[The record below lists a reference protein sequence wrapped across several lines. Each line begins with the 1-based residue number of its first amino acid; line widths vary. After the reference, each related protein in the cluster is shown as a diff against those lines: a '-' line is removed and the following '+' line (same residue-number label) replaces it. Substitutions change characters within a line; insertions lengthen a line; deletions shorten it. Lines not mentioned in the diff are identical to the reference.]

1 MSEPRPP
8 EPVKLIASLFSR
20 EEEKIIQVID
30 KMKETF
36 GPVDWI
42 SPRLYF
48 ERTRYYE
55 REMGWPLVRRFISFE
70 ELIDPG
76 ALPDIKLLTNQL
88 EKELCSNGKRV
99 VNIDPGYIALERLVL
114 ATGKNYTHRV
124 YLNKGIYADLT
135 LIYSKGS
142 FEPLKWTYPD
152 YADRTTIQMFNR
164 IRERYK
170 EQLRGRPCLEV

>member
-8 EPVKLIASLFSR
+8 EPVKLIASLFSQ
-20 EEEKIIQVID
+20 EEDKILQVIGE
-30 KMKETF
+30 MVEIF
-36 GPVDWI
+36 GPVDWM
-42 SPRLYF
+42 SPKLYF

-76 ALPDIKLLTNQL
+76 TLPEVKLRTNQL
-88 EKELCSNGKRV
+88 EKELCRDGKRL
-99 VNIDPGYIALERLVL
+99 VNIDPGYIALERLIL

-142 FEPLKWTYPD
+142 FVPLKWTYPD
-152 YADRTTIQMFNR
+152 YADRTIIEWFNK

-170 EQLRGRPCLEV
+170 EQLRKRPCLEV